1 LKKDFNRVILR
12 TVKMANCE
20 VTDDSFSFKIESAC
34 DRIKKF
40 LSSFKEEGY
49 SISVSYTPYFE
60 TYDDLTHKS
69 REVKTLAFEMNPLDE
84 EKTGG
89 IIYFDTDNMSMDLFK
104 KVMAF
109 HELTQKENAVV
120 KATINDGWLTFK
132 VTLPKNV
139 ETL

>member
-1 LKKDFNRVILR
+1 
-12 TVKMANCE
+12 MANFE

-69 REVKTLAFEMNPLDE
+69 IEVKTLAFEMNPLDE

-89 IIYFDTDNMSMDLFK
+89 IIYFDTDNISMDFFTK
-104 KVMAF
+104 IMAF